1 MKRDQFP
8 LFVPFLSS
16 SIPQVFMKKY
26 LYSFFLVFCSLASLG
41 QSPFADSILRIIHST
56 SDEQKVDLW
65 NDLSREFLTESPEK
79 SRLFADSALN
89 LAIKLSD
96 KKGHARSLIN
106 VGAALAAMNKYDDAL
121 SNYQLA
127 LKIRESIGDKRGIA
141 NAKRNIGD
149 LFAHQQNYAKAEKY
163 LTSALNSYL
172 ELNNR
177 QGVISTSNSIGY
189 IYYFRNNYEE
199 ALKHFKEALKLARED
214 NNVVEVSIAINNI
227 GSVAL
232 EQENYDEALSYYQE
246 ALVTAT
252 SMGDKEGITTSYN
265 NIGYVYEKKGD
276 HSKAIEYQQRSLEVA
291 RELNIKSLINNAYM
305 GLSQAYANLGDY
317 KNAYRF
323 RTLSSDLK
331 DTIFNIESN
340 RNITEMQIR
349 FDTERKEK
357 ENVILKQKQKEQQM
371 IMYSVSTGL
380 VLLGALSF
388 FIFRGYRIKRKANII
403 LAKQNKE
410 IEQKNAQLNVAYNEI
425 EEKNKDITDSIR
437 YAKRIQQAILPT
449 SAFAMTFK
457 DNGFILYKPKAIVS
471 GDFYWMDKKGSK
483 VLIAA
488 VDCTGHGVPG
498 AFMSI
503 VGHNLLNQIVHDN
516 GILTPSEVL
525 TELNKGVTDTL
536 RQKVEEDKVRDGM
549 DLAFC
554 TIDYEAMT
562 LDFAGAYNPLWLLRD
577 GHIIEVKADKYPIG
591 AFLEENMR
599 TFTNHRIDLQKD
611 DIIYM
616 FSDGYADQF
625 GGPTGKKFKYK
636 NLKELLLSI
645 NKNKMQEQR
654 NILDH
659 TIEAWRGDL
668 EQVDDIMVI
677 GIRI

>member
-1 MKRDQFP
+1 
-8 LFVPFLSS
+8 
-16 SIPQVFMKKY
+16 MKKY
-26 LYSFFLVFCSLASLG
+26 LYSFFLFIYAIVSHA
-41 QSPFADSILRIIHST
+41 QSPVADSLLKI
-56 SDEQKVDLW
+56 VDATPEGQRVDIW
-65 NDLSREFLTESPEK
+65 NDLAREFLTESPEK

-89 LAIKLSD
+89 LALRLND
-96 KKGHARSLIN
+96 EKGRARSLIN
-106 VGAALAAMNKYDDAL
+106 IGAALAAMNKYDEAL
-121 SNYQLA
+121 ANYQLA
-127 LKIRESIGDKRGIA
+127 LKIRESIGDKKGIA

-149 LFAHQQNYAKAEKY
+149 LFAHQQNYTKARKY
-163 LTSALNSYL
+163 LLSALNIYS

-177 QGVISTSNSIGY
+177 QGVISASNSIGY
-189 IYYFRNNYEE
+189 IHYAQNDFEG
-199 ALKHFKEALKLARED
+199 ALEHFKEALRLAKED
-214 NNVVEVSIAINNI
+214 DNIVEVSIAINNI

-232 EQENYDEALSYYQE
+232 ELKRYDEALNYYEE
-246 ALVTAT
+246 ALLAAT
-252 SMGDKEGITTSYN
+252 EMGDKEGIATSYN
-265 NIGYVYEKKGD
+265 NLGYVYEKKED
-276 HSKAIEYQQRSLEVA
+276 YQKAVEYQLKSLEVA
-291 RELNIKSLINNAYM
+291 KELNIKSLINNAYM
-305 GLSQAYANLGDY
+305 GLAQAYSHLNDF
-317 KNAYRF
+317 KNAYKY
-323 RTLSSDLK
+323 RTLSSDIK

-340 RNITEMQIR
+340 RNITEMQTR

-357 ENVILKQKQKEQQM
+357 ENLILKQKQKEQQM
-371 IMYSVSTGL
+371 VVYFVTTGL

-388 FIFRGYRIKRKANII
+388 FIYRGYRIKRKANVV

-410 IEQKNAQLNVAYNEI
+410 IEQKNAELNIAYNEI

-449 SAFAMTFK
+449 SAFAMTFR

-483 VLIAA
+483 VLVAA

-516 GILTPSEVL
+516 GVTMPSEVL

-549 DLAFC
+549 DLALC

-562 LDFAGAYNPLWLLRD
+562 LDYAGAYNPLWLLRE
-577 GHIIEVKADKYPIG
+577 GHIIEVKGDKYPIG

-599 TFTNHRIDLQKD
+599 TFTNHHIDLQKG

-625 GGPTGKKFKYK
+625 GGPIGKKFKYK
-636 NLKELLLSI
+636 NFKELLLSI
-645 NKNKMQEQR
+645 HRNRMQEQR
-654 NILDH
+654 HILDH
-659 TIEAWRGDL
+659 TIEAWRGNL